1 MKKGKRMNKK
11 HLIIINII
19 LFVGCILY
27 YCLTSYSNNGIKND
41 TKSVTQ
47 VITPVPDNETPSIEE
62 LIESRYT
69 FYNIPL
75 TKSQQIDVQESVRQY
90 NLSYELVLSIMYVES
105 RYNTNAISSTND
117 HGIMQLNSPTFYWCA
132 KQLGIENPDPLDFNT
147 NLKCGTYY
155 LDYTRDYWVN
165 YGSPEEYILIL
176 TVSGFHNG
184 IEGAK
189 SRIENNTLDWEYIN
203 KVIDYKYKLESGV
216 II

>member
-1 MKKGKRMNKK
+1 MNRK
-11 HLIIINII
+11 HLIILNIV

-27 YCLTSYSNNGIKND
+27 YCLTLEGKTGNIKAPEA
-41 TKSVTQ
+41 TPETIQ
-47 VITPVPDNETPSIEE
+47 VNPLPVPDNETPSIEE

-105 RYNTNAISSTND
+105 KFNTNAISKTND
-117 HGIMQLNSPTFYWCA
+117 YGTMQMNSPTFYWCA

-165 YGSPEEYILIL
+165 YGSPEEYIIIL
-176 TVSGFHNG
+176 TASGYHRG
-184 IEGAK
+184 IK
-189 SRIENNTLDWEYIN
+189 QTLSDVENDTMDYEYIN
-203 KVIDYKYKLESGV
+203 KVLDYKYKLESGV
-216 II
+216 IGCL